1 MDSLILAIA
10 TFFLSQLLLKLYI
23 EPIQEMKK
31 CLAKAG
37 YVLDY
42 YKQIPAYQES
52 EVGTQLEDMRKEAE
66 KEYKIIG
73 SKLWEKEVSLIRNG
87 AFFFIPSRKEI
98 KLLRKKFIL
107 LSNSVYRK
115 DEDKKDTEKEIV
127 KILNRQ
133 VQIGGIIFKRNYVDH
148 ED

>member
-1 MDSLILAIA
+1 MLLAPRLIFYSLV
-10 TFFLSQLLLKLYI
+10 F
-23 EPIQEMKK
+23 P
-31 CLAKAG
+31 
-37 YVLDY
+37 
-42 YKQIPAYQES
+42 
-52 EVGTQLEDMRKEAE
+52 
-66 KEYKIIG
+66 
-73 SKLWEKEVSLIRNG
+73 SK
-87 AFFFIPSRKEI
+87 KEI

-133 VQIGGIIFKRNYVDH
+133 VQIGGIILKRNYVDH